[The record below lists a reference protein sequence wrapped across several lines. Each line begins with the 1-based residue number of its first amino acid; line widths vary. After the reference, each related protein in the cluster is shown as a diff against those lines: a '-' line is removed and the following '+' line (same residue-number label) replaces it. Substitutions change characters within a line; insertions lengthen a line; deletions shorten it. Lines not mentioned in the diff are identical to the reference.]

1 MEYVSTGRAASD
13 YTATINDL
21 VTKARENPTW
31 KREYMDAMMDTVRQ
45 QREMREAE
53 EQGMVQG
60 EHRRAMEDARRML
73 AYGDSVDKI
82 ADITQ
87 LSTEEVKQLQQD
99 MTQ

>member
-21 VTKARENPTW
+21 VTMARENPTW

-53 EQGMVQG
+53 EQG
-60 EHRRAMEDARRML
+60 EHNARLEAARRML
-73 AYGDSVDKI
+73 QDKLSVELAAKY
-82 ADITQ
+82 TG
-87 LSTEEVKQLQQD
+87 LSVEEVRQLQKNMIQ
-99 MTQ
+99 

>member
-1 MEYVSTGRAASD
+1 MEYVSTGQAASD

-21 VTKARENPTW
+21 VTKERENPTW

-53 EQGMVQG
+53 EQG
-60 EHRRAMEDARRML
+60 EHNARLEAARRML
-73 AYGDSVDKI
+73 AYGDPIDKI

-87 LSTEEVKQLQQD
+87 LPIEEVRQLQ
-99 MTQ
+99 

>member
-21 VTKARENPTW
+21 VTRARENPTW

-53 EQGMVQG
+53 EQGMAQG
-60 EHRRAMEDARRML
+60 EHKRAMEAARRML
-73 AYGDSVDKI
+73 QDKLSVELAAKY
-82 ADITQ
+82 TG
-87 LSTEEVKQLQQD
+87 LSVEEVQELQQD
-99 MTQ
+99 MAQ

>member
-21 VTKARENPTW
+21 VTRARENPTW

-53 EQGMVQG
+53 EQG
-60 EHRRAMEDARRML
+60 EHRRALEDARRML
-73 AYGDSVDKI
+73 AYGDPVDKI

-99 MTQ
+99 MAQ